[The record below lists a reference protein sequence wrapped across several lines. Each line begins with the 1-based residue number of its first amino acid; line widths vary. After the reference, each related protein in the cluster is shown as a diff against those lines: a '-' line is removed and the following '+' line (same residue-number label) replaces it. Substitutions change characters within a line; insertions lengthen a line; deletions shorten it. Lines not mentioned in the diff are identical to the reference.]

1 MSEPDKDVK
10 RLSHAD
16 RGLEVI
22 EYRFEVT
29 IDVQSPA
36 LDERRV
42 RQLIDDEMRK
52 LQLAVQSRT
61 R

>member
-1 MSEPDKDVK
+1 MGEPDKALK
-10 RLSHAD
+10 RLPPAE
-16 RGLEVI
+16 RGLDVI

-29 IDVQSPA
+29 INVQSPA